1 MIKDINHRFTK
12 AVQNNHK
19 RQPKTAGVIEK
30 LEKRSRARTAN
41 DISDWS
47 SALRIAEKR
56 DDPDRTELIQIWKNI
71 EIDGHVSGIITTIKN
86 KIKAKDF
93 WLIDSKGEPDEESK
107 KLFES
112 KWFQKYIDWSI
123 EAPFHGFSLI
133 QLNNITDGQFKDME
147 LVPREF
153 VLPDFGIVKKNLT
166 RYSKGDSHWS
176 YKEGVYKDWFVFIGE
191 DKDLG
196 LFNKIAP
203 QAISKKHIQSALWQ
217 FVEIFGMPMRI
228 AKTDLEDPAQKANMI
243 AMMTDMGRAGY
254 AVVGGEDQVEYTE
267 SIKGDVAIFEGAISM
282 ANQEISKAFTGVS
295 GMFEEKSFVGSA
307 EVQERVF
314 KELILAFQR
323 SIMFDVNDMLIPRM
337 QKHGN
342 FPDSTFSW
350 KADDLLSTLEKAE
363 VITGLS
369 PFYDITPEEVAKSTG
384 IEIEAQAVSPEVK
397 QNAIASQVNNLYSK
411 IKKEI

>member
-1 MIKDINHRFTK
+1 
-12 AVQNNHK
+12 
-19 RQPKTAGVIEK
+19 
-30 LEKRSRARTAN
+30 
-41 DISDWS
+41 
-47 SALRIAEKR
+47 
-56 DDPDRTELIQIWKNI
+56 
-71 EIDGHVSGIITTIKN
+71 
-86 KIKAKDF
+86 
-93 WLIDSKGEPDEESK
+93 
-107 KLFES
+107 
-112 KWFQKYIDWSI
+112 
-123 EAPFHGFSLI
+123 
-133 QLNNITDGQFKDME
+133 
-147 LVPREF
+147 
-153 VLPDFGIVKKNLT
+153 
-166 RYSKGDSHWS
+166 
-176 YKEGVYKDWFVFIGE
+176 
-191 DKDLG
+191 
-196 LFNKIAP
+196 
-203 QAISKKHIQSALWQ
+203 
-217 FVEIFGMPMRI
+217 
-228 AKTDLEDPAQKANMI
+228 MI

-342 FPDSTFSW
+342 FPDRAFSW